1 MQESRS
7 IFEVQTAQQIA
18 VLHLPRQL
26 NLDQC
31 PELETCL
38 SQLENSPEVRCLILT
53 GQGEHFLSGIAPGS
67 FKKMEPQHLQSFL
80 HYTQSLISFVEN
92 FSKPVIAA
100 VNGLASGIGME
111 LALACHV
118 VLAVEEARFVLPELE
133 LGYLPLGGGIQ
144 RLLRK
149 LGRQRTLEITLGG
162 YPLTAQDAYEW
173 GLINHLFESEE
184 LIEKA
189 SEMAQL
195 FNSKAPLAV
204 QQALKSVLHGQEMGL
219 KQALEFETHLNTVC
233 WQSSDFQEG
242 VQAFLEQRQPI
253 FRSR

>member
-1 MQESRS
+1 MQASRS

-26 NLDQC
+26 KLEQC
-31 PELETCL
+31 AELETCL
-38 SQLENSPEVRCLILT
+38 SQLENSPEVRCVILI
-53 GQGEHFLSGIAPGS
+53 GQGEHFLSGIAPSS
-67 FKKMEPQHLQSFL
+67 FKKMEAQHLQSFL
-80 HYTQSLISFVEN
+80 HYTQGLISFVEN

-118 VLAVEEARFVLPELE
+118 VLAVESARFVLPELE

-149 LGRQRTLEITLGG
+149 LGRHRTLEITLGG

-173 GLINHLFESEE
+173 GLLNHLFDEQE
-184 LIEKA
+184 LLEKA
-189 SEMAQL
+189 REMAQL
-195 FNSKAPLAV
+195 FKSKSPLAV
-204 QQALKSVLHGQEMGL
+204 QQALKSVQSGQEMGL
-219 KQALEFETHLNTVC
+219 KPALELESHLNSIC
-233 WQSSDFQEG
+233 WQSADFQEG
-242 VQAFLEQRQPI
+242 VQAFLEQRPPL
-253 FRSR
+253 FRGR